1 MVPRMPRPNP
11 MWKAVL
17 SSTSL
22 WRHIPA
28 NKSHTASQ
36 TMTAMVVYPRDAAWV
51 PTSVRITIGTV
62 LTAIA
67 VVLGVLGALYL
78 GRGLTPSPLPTAS
91 AKLVTKGP
99 YRFVRHPIHTAVM
112 ILGVGI
118 SLRSGTIMVTVAFI
132 GLIILFNLKARW
144 EETRLV
150 MSFPGYES
158 YMETTDRF
166 LPKAKR

>member
-1 MVPRMPRPNP
+1 
-11 MWKAVL
+11 
-17 SSTSL
+17 
-22 WRHIPA
+22 
-28 NKSHTASQ
+28 
-36 TMTAMVVYPRDAAWV
+36 
-51 PTSVRITIGTV
+51 
-62 LTAIA
+62 
-67 VVLGVLGALYL
+67 
-78 GRGLTPSPLPTAS
+78 
-91 AKLVTKGP
+91 
-99 YRFVRHPIHTAVM
+99 M